1 MKQIS
6 PSHLAR
12 SVALQR
18 LALLWERLWTAIHW
32 PLIVAGVALA
42 VVASGILQNFPA
54 VLRLAL
60 LLALG
65 LGFLV
70 SLRAVVRLIRPSK
83 LEAMRRME
91 RAAAVV
97 HRPLSS
103 VADVLSPEFIDPRMD
118 AVWEEHK
125 RRQLLAL
132 TSVRVS
138 GPRSAWAMFD
148 PRALRVPVA
157 LAALAALLLGPG
169 SVATNLQEAV
179 QLAPPVA
186 AKPLSL
192 DAWLKPPA
200 YTGKPPLLLSA
211 PSMMEKLARGEDL
224 LVPEQSV
231 FTARV
236 SGARNPA
243 IKVLDTTGAVL
254 GGELGGEMGTALGLK
269 QSQASADVLTA
280 ELKLTRPLTIVLQD
294 ETGELARY
302 PLTLVPDAAPTVSMS
317 KPPTAESRGAL
328 ITEWQVKDDYGV
340 KSLTGAI
347 ELADEQEGG
356 LGFESNGVFLFE
368 APEVKFALRRPNA
381 KDETG
386 KTTHD
391 LASHPWA
398 GLRVN
403 LTLTAQDA
411 AGQEGVSDVVSFAL
425 PERQFVRP
433 LAQALIEQRKALI
446 LYPEKA
452 RQTGEVLDTL
462 MLFPEG
468 LVDRS
473 GHVVAIS
480 SLASR
485 LRNAAGYDDV
495 KWVVASLWDLA
506 VEIEE
511 GITGDARAELL
522 ALKKELE
529 KALADGA
536 PPERIAELM
545 DKMRDAMDR
554 FMEAMRQEAERR
566 MKDGTLQRNQ
576 QAQQGKPVT
585 REDLQKMLDA
595 LEEMAKGGSREMAQ
609 RMLDELE
616 RMLQNM
622 QPGMGE
628 QAQGNGEM
636 SEMMDQLGEM
646 MQRQQGLMDET
657 MRNQPGQGEEGAG
670 EPGAGEQ
677 GAQGE
682 EGNRGKGQGG
692 MGGQGQNGQNGLG
705 GLADR
710 QGALQDMLDGLMRQG
725 QGLGQLPSELG
736 DASRAMEG
744 AEQGLRNGD
753 RDGALRDQG
762 EALDKLRKG
771 AGKLAQQMR
780 ENGQGQAD
788 NEALDGEGRGGR
800 DDPLGRPRATRNPDT
815 GPEDDILPTEQAM
828 KRAREILE
836 TLRAKSNEQ
845 GLTDSERGYIERLL
859 RGLY

>member
-1 MKQIS
+1 MKQIT
-6 PSHLAR
+6 PSSLSR
-12 SVALQR
+12 TVALQR
-18 LALLWERLWTAIHW
+18 LALLWERLWAALHW
-32 PLIVAGVALA
+32 PLIAAGAALA
-42 VVASGILQNFPA
+42 IIASGVLQNFPA
-54 VLRLAL
+54 MVRIAILVLLSFAF
-60 LLALG
+60 A
-65 LGFLV
+65 V
-70 SLRAVVRLIRPSK
+70 SLRDVFRLVRSSKFWLSK
-83 LEAMRRME
+83 LVAMRRME
-91 RAAAVV
+91 REALVA

-103 VADVLSPEFIDPRMD
+103 VDDGLAPEFMDPRLD

-132 TSVRVS
+132 GAIRISK
-138 GPRSAWAMFD
+138 PRSAWALFD

-169 SVATNLQEAV
+169 SVRSNLQEAM
-179 QLAPPVA
+179 QLSPPVA
-186 AKPLSL
+186 PKPLSI

-200 YTGKPPLLLSA
+200 YTGKPPVLLSS
-211 PSMMEKLARGEDL
+211 PSMMEKLAKGEDL

-231 FTARV
+231 FTVRI
-236 SGARNPA
+236 SGAVNPG
-243 IKVLDTTGAVL
+243 IKLLDTAGA
-254 GGELGGEMGTALGLK
+254 ELATESGLK
-269 QSQASADVLTA
+269 LSQPSEDVLSA
-280 ELKLTRPLTIVLQD
+280 ELKLSRPLTIVLAD
-294 ETGELARY
+294 TSGELVRY
-302 PLTLVPDAAPTVSMS
+302 PLTLVPDAAPIVSIS
-317 KPPTAESRGAL
+317 KTPSGEGRGTL
-328 ITEWQVKDDYGV
+328 VTEWHAKDDYGV
-340 KSLTGAI
+340 KSLAGEI
-347 ELADEQEGG
+347 ELADEQDGG
-356 LGFESNGVFLFE
+356 IGFESNGVFLFD

-381 KDETG
+381 KDEVG

-403 LTLTAQDA
+403 LTLTVKDGG
-411 AGQEGVSDVVSFAL
+411 GQEGVSEVSTFTL
-425 PERQFVRP
+425 PERQFIRP
-433 LAQALIEQRKALI
+433 MAQALIEQRKYLI
-446 LYPEKA
+446 LYPERA
-452 RQTGEVLDTL
+452 QATGEVLDTL
-462 MLFPEG
+462 MLYPSG
-468 LVDRS
+468 LLDRS

-485 LRNAAGYDDV
+485 LRNATGYDDV
-495 KWVVASLWDLA
+495 KLVVAALWDLA
-506 VEIEE
+506 VDIEE
-511 GITGDARAELL
+511 GSIDDVRAELQ

-536 PPERIAELM
+536 PPEKIAELM

-576 QAQQGKPVT
+576 QAQAGKPIT
-585 REDLQKMLDA
+585 REDLQKLLDA
-595 LEEMAKGGSREMAQ
+595 LEEMAKSGSKDMAQ
-609 RMLDELE
+609 RLLDELD

-622 QPGMGE
+622 EPGMGE
-628 QAQGNGEM
+628 QAQGDGEM

-646 MQRQQGLMDET
+646 MRRQQGLMDET
-657 MRNQPGQGEEGAG
+657 QREPGRQPGSGQN
-670 EPGAGEQ
+670 GEQ
-677 GAQGE
+677 GEQGE
-682 EGNRGKGQGG
+682 EGNRGNG
-692 MGGQGQNGQNGLG
+692 MG

-710 QGALQDMLDGLMRQG
+710 QRSLQEMLDGLMKQG
-725 QGLGQLPSELG
+725 QGLGQMPSELG

-771 AGKLAQQMR
+771 AGKLAQQLR

-788 NEALDGEGRGGR
+788 SEARDGEGRGGR

-815 GPEDDILPTEQAM
+815 GPDENILPTEQAM